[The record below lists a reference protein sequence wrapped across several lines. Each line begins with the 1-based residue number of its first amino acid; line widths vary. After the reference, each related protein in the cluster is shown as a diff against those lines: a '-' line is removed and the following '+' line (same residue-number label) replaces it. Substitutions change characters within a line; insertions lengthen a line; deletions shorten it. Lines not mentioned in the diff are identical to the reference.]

1 MRCTYRVTLALAV
14 VARLAAADDIAPDLD
29 STLAE
34 YARNTTDLKDY
45 LSQAIDERWPI
56 TGCTAALSAATTAG
70 ATVTGAQRATCT
82 EFVAWHQL
90 AEAEAALTD
99 AQQWNYFL
107 AEIDM
112 ATNHEE
118 NQAKLVASA
127 ARCTRELDRLLAAGM
142 PQDIAIKVGNSRPI
156 TIAMRDAKAKVCAPL
171 VTASASFAKD
181 VGAARTKREAEI
193 AAPYKKAG
201 AAGDRLKLLV
211 DHADYAMYAIGG
223 RELTTPAQLAKAGV
237 IFELLGPNT
246 ADGTYTLRRYQFRGN
261 TLASTRSRTFIV
273 RPRAAFYR

>member
-1 MRCTYRVTLALAV
+1 MRCIYPLALACLL
-14 VARLAAADDIAPDLD
+14 AGRLAAADDAAPDLD

-45 LSQAIDERWPI
+45 LSQAIDDRWPI
-56 TGCTAALSAATTAG
+56 TGCNAALAKAG
-70 ATVTGAQRATCT
+70 AAVTEAQRATCA

-107 AEIDM
+107 TEIDM

-118 NQAKLVASA
+118 NQSKMVASA

-156 TIAMRDAKAKVCAPL
+156 TIAMRDAKSKVCAPL
-171 VTASASFAKD
+171 VKASASFAKD
-181 VGAARTKREAEI
+181 VGAARTKRAAEV
-193 AAPYKKAG
+193 AAPFKKAG
-201 AAGDRLKLLV
+201 ASGARLKLLV
-211 DHADYAMYAIGG
+211 DHAEYAMYAVGG
-223 RELTTPAQLAKAGV
+223 RELTTPAQLAKAAV

-261 TLASTRSRTFIV
+261 ALVSTTSRTFLR
-273 RPRAAFYR
+273 RPGSAFYR

>member
-14 VARLAAADDIAPDLD
+14 AARLAAADDTAPDLD

-45 LSQAIDERWPI
+45 LSQALDERWPI
-56 TGCTAALSAATTAG
+56 TGCTAALSAAAKAG
-70 ATVTGAQRATCT
+70 TTVTDAHRATCT
-82 EFVAWHQL
+82 DFIAWHQL

-107 AEIDM
+107 TEIDM

-142 PQDIAIKVGNSRPI
+142 PADIAIKVGNSRPI
-156 TIAMRDAKAKVCAPL
+156 TIAMREAKTKVCAPL
-171 VTASASFAKD
+171 VKASASFAKD

-201 AAGDRLKLLV
+201 ASGARLKLLV
-211 DHADYAMYAIGG
+211 DHADYAMYAVGG
-223 RELTTPAQLAKAGV
+223 RELTTPAQLAKAAV
-237 IFELLGPNT
+237 IFELLGPNS

-261 TLASTRSRTFIV
+261 AIASTSSRTFLR
-273 RPRAAFYR
+273 RPGTAAFR